1 MFTFELLRGKTIRLS
16 ALKEEDSPLVA
27 EWYAEG
33 NFMRLYSAATA
44 FPKTERD
51 ILEMIEEGRDDEE
64 WLMFGL
70 RRLRDGLLVGIGGFD
85 EISWRNR
92 VGWLALAVGRNHWEQ
107 GYGSE
112 ALRLLLR
119 YGFMELDLHK
129 VQLTVLAYN
138 ERALGIYRKAG
149 FRQEGVFREFVY
161 RDGERHDMILMGMLA
176 DEWQSPRA
184 TG

>member
-1 MFTFELLRGKTIRLS
+1 MFTYELLRGKTIRLS
-16 ALKEEDSPLVA
+16 ALTEDDSPLVA
-27 EWYAEG
+27 GWYAEG
-33 NFMRLYSAATA
+33 SFMRLFSAATA

-51 ILEMIEEGRDDEE
+51 ILQMLEEGQDDEA
-64 WLMFGL
+64 WFMFGL
-70 RRLRDGLLVGIGGFD
+70 RRLRDDLLVGMGGFD

-92 VGWLALAVGRNHWEQ
+92 VGWLALALGREHWGQ

-129 VQLTVLAYN
+129 VQLTVLGYN
-138 ERALGIYRKAG
+138 ERARNIYRRAG
-149 FRQEGVFREFVY
+149 FQQEGVFREFVY

-176 DEWQSPRA
+176 REWREGQ
-184 TG
+184 TV

>member
-16 ALKEEDSPLVA
+16 TLTEEDSSLIA
-27 EWYAEG
+27 DWYAEG

-44 FPKTERD
+44 FPKTKTD
-51 ILEMIEEGRDDEE
+51 ILEMIEQGQDDEA
-64 WLMFGL
+64 WFMFGL
-70 RRLRDGLLVGIGGFD
+70 RRLRDDFLVGMGGFD

-92 VGWLALAVGRNHWEQ
+92 VGWLALAVGRENWGQ

-112 ALRLLLR
+112 ALQILLR

-129 VQLTVLAYN
+129 VQLTVLGYN

-161 RDGERHDMILMGMLA
+161 RDAERHDMILMGMLA
-176 DEWQSPRA
+176 DEWRENQSP
-184 TG
+184 